1 MPSTSELLT
10 FVVVILAIWIFL
22 KLARLAIRVIL
33 FVITIVIIGG
43 AVWYFFLR

>member
-1 MPSTSELLT
+1 MPSTSELLV
-10 FVVVILAIWIFL
+10 FVIAILAIWIFL

-43 AVWYFFLR
+43 ALWYFFLR